1 MRSPPCPAAAAA
13 DTLAPARVS
22 LEFVLFV
29 AGMGLADSLN
39 PATIAVAV
47 VLAATERP
55 VWRLI
60 GYTAGIF
67 SVYLAGGLL
76 LTLGPSG
83 LIRTATNRPDSALF
97 NVALI
102 VAGLVALGFAV
113 WVFLHRHDRAHVPDV
128 NLRPGSALGLGAGMT
143 AVDLPTAFPYFAVI
157 VAIIGK
163 NISVVYEIVLL
174 VLFNV
179 MYVLPIVVIIVI
191 AAVLGERAAG
201 ALKKVQDLVTR
212 WSPIL
217 LAVLSAALGAVALV
231 AGIGGL
237 VS

>member
-1 MRSPPCPAAAAA
+1 MTG
-13 DTLAPARVS
+13 TLARARVS
-22 LEFVLFV
+22 VEFVLFV

-55 VWRLI
+55 IWRLI

-67 SVYLAGGLL
+67 GVYLAGGLL

-83 LIRTATNRPDSALF
+83 LIRTATNRPDSTLF

-102 VAGLVALGFAV
+102 VAGVVALAFAV
-113 WVFLHRHDRAHVPDV
+113 WVFVHRHDEAKVPDV
-128 NLRPGSALGLGAGMT
+128 NLRPRSAVGLGAGMT

-163 NISVVYEIVLL
+163 NINVLSEIALL
-174 VLFNV
+174 VVFNV
-179 MYVLPIVVIIVI
+179 MYVLPMVAIIVI

-201 ALKKVQDLVTR
+201 ALTKVHDLVTR
-212 WSPIL
+212 WSPVL
-217 LAVLSAALGAVALV
+217 LAVLSAGLGVAVLV
-231 AGIGGL
+231 IGIGGL
-237 VS
+237 VD

>member
-1 MRSPPCPAAAAA
+1 
-13 DTLAPARVS
+13 VS

-47 VLAATERP
+47 VLATTDRP

-67 SVYLAGGLL
+67 GVYLAGGLI

-83 LIRTATNRPDSALF
+83 LIRTATHRSDSTLF
-97 NVALI
+97 NVALL
-102 VAGLVALGFAV
+102 VAGLVALGFAI
-113 WVFLHRHDRAHVPDV
+113 WVFVHRHDQAKVPDV
-128 NLRPGSALGLGAGMT
+128 AMRPGSALGLGAGMT

-157 VAIIGK
+157 VAIVGKDIHVLPEIG
-163 NISVVYEIVLL
+163 LL
-174 VLFNV
+174 LLFNL
-179 MYVLPIVVIIVI
+179 MYVLPLIAIIAV
-191 AAVLGERAAG
+191 AATLGDRAAEP
-201 ALKKVQDLVTR
+201 LKKVQDFVTR

-217 LAVLSAALGAVALV
+217 LAGLSAGLGVAVLV
-231 AGIGGL
+231 AGISGL
-237 VS
+237 LG